1 MEQEEGKR
9 VMKQDLK
16 WLDDPEV
23 FRVGKLPAHSDHV
36 FYKDMEEMGMG
47 ENSLEQ
53 PLDGIW
59 KFHYSRKVAE
69 RPADF

>member
-1 MEQEEGKR
+1 MAGAEVEQEEGKR

-36 FYKDMEEMGMG
+36 FYKDMEEM
-47 ENSLEQ
+47 
-53 PLDGIW
+53 
-59 KFHYSRKVAE
+59 AE
-69 RPADF
+69 LRVVI